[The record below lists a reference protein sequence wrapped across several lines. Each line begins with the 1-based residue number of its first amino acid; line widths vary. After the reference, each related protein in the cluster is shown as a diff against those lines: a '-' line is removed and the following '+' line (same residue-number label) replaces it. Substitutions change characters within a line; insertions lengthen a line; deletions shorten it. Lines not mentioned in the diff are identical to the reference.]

1 MRYITSFT
9 RFFLALF
16 MSTYITTTVSIK
28 AHDVVP
34 DTSESKNNSL
44 GWGATAV
51 GLYTIEKTG
60 RVLRRVAKN
69 QSLRWVVKN
78 PIRAGGLATTLLIG
92 LKRPHSLRAT
102 LALIARTTGTTL
114 HTSAKI
120 TRGMSFV
127 QTKLGDGLHWS
138 GKKLLQN
145 SIPLAAETSEIRIPF
160 RLSDG
165 TIEYIIHTEKPA
177 IAAQKPTLINENI
190 YSLYHLTA

>member
-1 MRYITSFT
+1 MHYIMSFPK
-9 RFFLALF
+9 FFLALF
-16 MSTYITTTVSIK
+16 MSTFIITTTSIM
-28 AHDVVP
+28 AHDVEP
-34 DTSESKNNSL
+34 STSETKNNSL

-60 RVLRRVAKN
+60 SVLRRVAKN

-92 LKRPHSLRAT
+92 LRRPHSLRAT

-114 HTSAKI
+114 HASAKI

-165 TIEYIIHTEKPA
+165 TIEYIIHAKKPV
-177 IAAQKPTLINENI
+177 ITAQKSTLVDESI
-190 YSLYHLTA
+190 YSLYNLTA